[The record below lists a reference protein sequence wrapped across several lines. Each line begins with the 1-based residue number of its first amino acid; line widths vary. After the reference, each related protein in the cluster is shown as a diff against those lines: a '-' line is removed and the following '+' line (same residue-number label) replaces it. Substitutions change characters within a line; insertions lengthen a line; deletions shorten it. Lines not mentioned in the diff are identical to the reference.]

1 MKHDLL
7 IYILKLEDL
16 PFIKLGKSE
25 NLRIRIKQIV
35 KEYECLIDYNESY
48 VIKASTTYI
57 KHQERQLLNDIPFD
71 LTDEEYE
78 PFENSTGSTEL
89 RKESNLEKIIE
100 YFNLKKSLFK
110 LDIDIIKGINFS
122 GFYSPRIPER
132 FYPIE
137 KKATPLLKEL
147 GEQVQK
153 IAQERGVD
161 DFTAF
166 NEILYEYFLMKK
178 IIRSEEISNI
188 RMNYF
193 HLPRE

>member
-1 MKHDLL
+1 MSIYAHIFELLLVAIMKHDLL
-7 IYILKLEDL
+7 IYILKLEYL

-48 VIKASTTYI
+48 VIKASATYI

-132 FYPIE
+132 LSYREEGYSIIE
-137 KKATPLLKEL
+137 GTRRTGSENST
-147 GEQVQK
+147 GE
-153 IAQERGVD
+153 RC
-161 DFTAF
+161 
-166 NEILYEYFLMKK
+166 
-178 IIRSEEISNI
+178 R
-188 RMNYF
+188 
-193 HLPRE
+193 